1 MQISLSRLS
10 NLGCNFLP
18 ADDVE
23 NECCNDD
30 KEAKDGS
37 DNRDDTD
44 NCGNNLKYSAYEK
57 EGCALFCRLG
67 ETGSVLH
74 VIVSYYVKHSNCNV
88 YECEEDTDDEEIK
101 DCCYNGNNCCNENK
115 VYSALGLRSV
125 YDSLEVEETPNEQN
139 GSADNH
145 NIDDPAKNLIETYTA
160 TGNVIGEALKA
171 TEK

>member
-1 MQISLSRLS
+1 MQISFSLPLS

-23 NECCNDD
+23 DECCNDD

-44 NCGNNLKYSAYEK
+44 NCGNNLKYSTYEEK
-57 EGCALFCRLG
+57 ASTLPCGLR
-67 ETGSVLH
+67 ETGSILH
-74 VIVSYYVKHSNCNV
+74 AIVTKDVKHGNCNV
-88 YECEEDTDDEEIK
+88 DECEKDTANEEAEDSA
-101 DCCYNGNNCCNENK
+101 YNGNNCCNENK

-145 NIDDPAKNLIETYTA
+145 NIDDPAKNLIETYA
-160 TGNVIGEALKA
+160 AA
-171 TEK
+171 